1 MAERAIKDGFVDCP
15 KYGIID
21 ALRCL
26 PSCESHGTKDENQVI
41 CHFGE
46 ELPSKPAEEEAEPAA
61 EKA

>member
-1 MAERAIKDGFVDCP
+1 MTDRVIEDGFVDCP

-21 ALRCL
+21 TLRCL
-26 PSCESHGTKDENQVI
+26 PSCEFHGTKDETHVI

-46 ELPSKPAEEEAEPAA
+46 EPPAEPAKEEAEPAA